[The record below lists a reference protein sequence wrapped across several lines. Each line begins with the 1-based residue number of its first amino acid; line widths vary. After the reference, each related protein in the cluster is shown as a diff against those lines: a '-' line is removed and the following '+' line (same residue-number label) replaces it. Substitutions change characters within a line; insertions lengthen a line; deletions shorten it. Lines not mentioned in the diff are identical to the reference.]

1 VTPPPPVICYSPPF
15 HEVEI
20 AMSRATGRDL
30 ADLIARG
37 EGEMAGDLTADP
49 APYPQLLD
57 AVRVTREP
65 AGPSG
70 KVVLG
75 TDADRRV
82 LTITGALEHLA
93 VLADIVRSLAASP
106 DLDPKSHLH
115 IEYYDEHPYLAESEV
130 ALVLRIV
137 L

>member
-1 VTPPPPVICYSPPF
+1 MTSPPPAIRYSSPF

-20 AMSRATGRDL
+20 ATSRAAGRDL
-30 ADLIARG
+30 ADMIARG
-37 EGEMAGDLTADP
+37 EGEMVSDQTVDP
-49 APYPQLLD
+49 APYEKLLD
-57 AVRVTREP
+57 AVRVTNAP
-65 AGPSG
+65 G

-75 TDADRRV
+75 LDTDGRV

-93 VLADIVRSLAASP
+93 VLASNVRGMAGSP

-115 IEYYDEHPYLAESEV
+115 IEYYEDHYYLAESEV
-130 ALVLRIV
+130 SLVLRIV

>member
-1 VTPPPPVICYSPPF
+1 MTPPVISYSPPT

-20 AMSRATGRDL
+20 ATDRAAGHDL
-30 ADLIARG
+30 ADLIASG
-37 EGEMAGDLTADP
+37 AGEMACDRTADP

-57 AVRVTREP
+57 AVRVATAP
-65 AGPSG
+65 G

-75 TDADRRV
+75 VDSRV

-93 VLADIVRSLAASP
+93 VLARNVRNMADSP

-115 IEYYDEHPYLAESEV
+115 IEYYEDHYYLAESEV
-130 ALVLRIV
+130 SVVLII
-137 L
+137 LL